1 MKPKHIEYYM
11 RVCYLTAKLST
22 AKRLKVGA
30 IAVKDNRTI
39 SIGYNGTV
47 SGQDNSCE
55 YIVRGEVGCDPEEFP
70 LIDSR
75 SRYKL
80 VTKPEVIHAERNC
93 LDKIAKSN
101 ESSEGAVMFITH
113 SPCIECAK
121 SIFNTGIKTVF
132 YSEFKTGDGID
143 FLTRVG
149 VAVIQYEIEP

>member
-11 RVCYLTAKLST
+11 KVCYLTAELST

-47 SGQDNSCE
+47 SGQDNNCE
-55 YIVRGEVGCDPEEFP
+55 YVVRGETGCDRDEYPF
-70 LIDSR
+70 IDSY
-75 SRYKL
+75 SRFKL

-93 LDKIAKSN
+93 LDKIAKSS

-113 SPCIECAK
+113 SPCMECAK
-121 SIFNTGIKTVF
+121 SIFNTGIKTVY
-132 YSEFKTGDGID
+132 YSEFKSGEGIE
-143 FLTRVG
+143 FLTKVG
-149 VAVIQYEIEP
+149 VVVIEYPISA